1 MIPPKKLNRVH
12 GTAMVIGSMF
22 GIGIF
27 LYPPLV
33 AKYTESFSV
42 FIGAWLLGGFISL
55 LGSLAYSELGVLF
68 PKAGGD
74 YTFHKNILGDS
85 AGFASGWLLFLGVFS
100 GSIATMTSA
109 LVFFQLSSLLDW
121 NFSYLLWSYPWG
133 GSLTLAELCAIFIIL
148 LFTVSN
154 SISIRLSGN
163 LQIILTFIPVTFVLA
178 LCTYGLLTFEAE
190 HISPE
195 STLPTESHFD
205 FIKAYLLVYFAYA
218 GWNAVVYFSGDF
230 EKPRRDVPFSLLI
243 GTAVTTFFYFILG
256 SAFVYILGFQGLQ
269 EVPEA
274 GTAIAGVL
282 GGSKA
287 QLIMTGLIAAAI
299 LASINGT
306 VLAGGK
312 IGYAMARDGTLGF
325 KLPKDHNAHF
335 WQNLLFGAQA
345 LWSILLILT
354 GGFEALT
361 ELTSLAMLVTAGLS
375 MIALFLIRKQ
385 GNPQSH
391 FHRFRGFMLA
401 PWIFFIVNIGILSI
415 SVQAAFNQMNAGAKD
430 SWKALYS
437 LLGLILFIT
446 LWLSHFA
453 LKRLKKKSAELPSS
467 P

>member
-1 MIPPKKLNRVH
+1 MQSRFLNRLH

-42 FIGAWLLGGFISL
+42 FIAAWLLGGLISL
-55 LGSLAYSELGVLF
+55 LGALSYSELGVLF

-85 AGFASGWLLFLGVFS
+85 TGFASGWLLFLGIFS

-121 NFSYLLWSYPWG
+121 NFSYILWSYPWG
-133 GSLTLAELCAIFIIL
+133 GTLTLAEFSAVIIIL
-148 LFTVSN
+148 LFSVSN

-163 LQIILTFIPVTFVLA
+163 LQIILTFIPVTLVLC
-178 LCTYGLLTFEAE
+178 LCVYGLFTFEPQYPN
-190 HISPE
+190 PE
-195 STLPTESHFD
+195 NIPVTESHFD
-205 FIKAYLLVYFAYA
+205 FVKAYLLVYFAYA

-230 EKPRRDVPFSLLI
+230 ENPRRDVPFSLLF
-243 GTAVTTFFYFILG
+243 GTGATTLFYFILG
-256 SAFVYILGFQGLQ
+256 AAFVYVLGFTGLQ
-269 EVPEA
+269 NVPEA

-282 GGSKA
+282 GGTKA
-287 QLIMTGLIAAAI
+287 KIVMTGLIASAI
-299 LASINGT
+299 LASLNGT
-306 VLAGGK
+306 ILAGGK

-325 KLPKDHNAHF
+325 RLSTDHRPAF
-335 WQNLLFGAQA
+335 WQNAIFGAQA

-375 MIALFLIRKQ
+375 MIALFIIRKKTDIQ
-385 GNPQSH
+385 NQLY
-391 FHRFRGFMLA
+391 RFKGFMLA
-401 PWIFFIVNIGILSI
+401 PWIFFIINLGILMVSI
-415 SVQAAFNQMNAGAKD
+415 QTALVKMRLEDEN
-430 SWKALYS
+430 SWKAWYS
-437 LLGLILFIT
+437 LLGIIIFVV
-446 LWLSHFA
+446 LWLSHIA
-453 LKRLKKKSAELPSS
+453 WTRIKNKSVEHPTSS
-467 P
+467 